1 VHHHS
6 PSSGAPGRQ
15 AATAPLPVLSKRERE
30 IAIAIGRGH
39 TTTQVGLQ
47 LGISVRT
54 VESHLLNAYRKL
66 GIHNRVDLVR
76 WLLHLGVDLQP

>member
-1 VHHHS
+1 VVV
-6 PSSGAPGRQ
+6 AQ
-15 AATAPLPVLSKRERE
+15 LAVLSNRERE

-39 TTTQVGLQ
+39 STTQVGRHF
-47 LGISVRT
+47 GISVRT

-76 WLLHLGVDLQP
+76 RLLHLGIDLEP